1 MKYNYF
7 TKVENGY
14 VFNFSLIFWHGLIL
28 VTLLGIAV
36 AIGGLLYSL
45 IPPIKR
51 EVIKEEYPLKA
62 NYPPSVKVAF
72 DELKLQEE
80 VAVQEDQTNHP
91 TAPSVTSSN
100 EDDKDQLAF
109 EEAIQK
115 LRELIPPSKYSWS
128 GKGSWYFPYGERM
141 WLVYNDERYRQWIV
155 QEPGIEDKLNR
166 AYDQLNAIT
175 YADRKNLIYGYI
187 SAISPAIE
195 SKRADI
201 LLYMLSGLQDNIVKN
216 VTFCNAMG
224 EVVKNISP
232 RADLSYISYLTNFCK
247 RNSKDGI
254 PLIGYVAKFIQR
266 FNPSQQSLAIQK
278 MINAY
283 YNQFNQN
290 LPFLIE
296 STNLFSE
303 LIPQIDTSLQY
314 KALSQYYILYIGKN
328 ADRESE
334 IARIENDYKQ
344 AIAKIDSDYDNA
356 LAQAEIDYV
365 GKKLK
370 RTIIKTTSL
379 SGIGAGILTI
389 VLVATILVFLSIQ
402 RSVRKIEERIINMS
416 SESHVTDGGGS

>member
-14 VFNFSLIFWHGLIL
+14 VFNFSLIFWHALIL
-28 VTLLGIAV
+28 ITLLGIAG
-36 AIGGLLYSL
+36 AIGGLLYSY
-45 IPPIKR
+45 IPPIKK
-51 EVIKEEYPLKA
+51 EVIKEEYPVKPE
-62 NYPPSVKVAF
+62 YPPSVKVALY
-72 DELKLQEE
+72 ELKLEE
-80 VAVQEDQTNHP
+80 EIAVQDDQTNQP
-91 TAPSVTSSN
+91 TSPSVTISN

-128 GKGSWYFPYGERM
+128 GTGSWYFPYGERM
-141 WLVYNDERYRQWIV
+141 WLVYNDEKYRQWIV

-166 AYDQLNAIT
+166 AYDQLSANT

-195 SKRADI
+195 SRRADI

-216 VTFCNAMG
+216 VTFCNSIG
-224 EVVKNISP
+224 EVIKNISP
-232 RADLSYISYLTNFCK
+232 RAELIYINYLTNFSK
-247 RNSKDGI
+247 RNPKDGV
-254 PLIGYVAKFIQR
+254 PLIEYVAKSIQR
-266 FNPSQQSLAIQK
+266 FSPSQQSMAVQK
-278 MINAY
+278 MINGY

-296 STNLFSE
+296 STNLFTE
-303 LIPQIDTSLQY
+303 MIPQIDTSFQS
-314 KALSQYYILYIGKN
+314 KALSQYYILYIEKN
-328 ADRESE
+328 ADREGE

-344 AIAKIDSDYDNA
+344 VITKIDSDYDNA
-356 LAQAEIDYV
+356 QAQAEIDYA

-370 RTIIKTTSL
+370 RALIKTTSL

-402 RSVRKIEERIINMS
+402 RSVRKIEEMIVIKSPDAHRTN
-416 SESHVTDGGGS
+416 EGGI